1 MGRRAQESR
10 FNCVCGQLIQRR
22 DKTCFACNRRQFEPH
37 IFRVIERLIKSSIPG
52 GRPATVVIM
61 FTLIVGYLCQMRFDA
76 GGSAHSMG
84 GFPWSLYALGAAF
97 SDLTMGGQLWRS
109 VAYSWLHGGAWHII
123 MNTIVLIQIAP
134 LAENVYGGA
143 RLFLAWWLSAIAGAI
158 LPILFLG
165 MNAPVIGASGA
176 NFGIMGMAMVFG
188 HRVGTA
194 EGKGLRDTMILWAVL
209 STVFGFQAGNVA
221 HGAHFSGLLMGIVLS
236 IALPPPQTPTQKRLT
251 TPIAIIAVVIF
262 LWGVGSTGTW
272 LSSEMR
278 PPSSLSVT
286 AQARYLYG
294 IGQVKGDADVLGEDV
309 ALFLDEVRRFSKRPT
324 PQEEHALVIKKK
336 ALAQSLAQPEQL
348 VFDQRL
354 AEILEAAP

>member
-1 MGRRAQESR
+1 M
-10 FNCVCGQLIQRR
+10 L
-22 DKTCFACNRRQFEPH
+22 
-37 IFRVIERLIKSSIPG
+37 
-52 GRPATVVIM
+52 
-61 FTLIVGYLCQMRFDA
+61 TLIVGYLFQMRFDA
-76 GGSAHSMG
+76 GDSAHSMG

-109 VAYSWLHGGAWHII
+109 IAYSWLHGGAWHII
-123 MNTIVLIQIAP
+123 MNTVVLLQIAP

-143 RLFLAWWLSAIAGAI
+143 RVFLAWWLCAIAGAI
-158 LPILFLG
+158 LPILCLG

-221 HGAHFSGLLMGIVLS
+221 HGAHFSGLLMGILLS

-251 TPIAIIAVVIF
+251 TPIAMVAIGLFV
-262 LWGVGSTGTW
+262 WGVVSTGVW
-272 LSSEMR
+272 LYSDMR

-294 IGQVKGDADVLGEDV
+294 IGQVKGDADVLGEEV
-309 ALFLDEVRRFSKRPT
+309 ALFLDEVRRFTKRPT
-324 PQEEHALVIKKK
+324 PQEEHALVLKKK
-336 ALAQSLAQPEQL
+336 VMSQALSEPKQM